1 MILYIN
7 RGVDMETKKI
17 GYVAAIFTVISSIII
32 FLILINKIKI
42 DTSQMLLGTTSF
54 TLFVFSGILL
64 FFGFSLLTNMEH
76 TILAIIDIIVAFLYA
91 GVIILFM
98 VVNKEDALNFYKI
111 LIYSTEAIGTI
122 IFLTI
127 PFLVRTQSN
136 LHRYF
141 KYGIVVVI
149 AITSFLSISVINSYI
164 KILDSKDSSMLT
176 TYSEKQMKE
185 MEALQNKTKIV
196 AYGGLAS
203 FIGILCNPMIA
214 YASSD
219 GLGGGGSS
227 KTPKLVSQNVATDP
241 TMANGINQNQ
251 GINYGDMPVPE
262 GVVANQPIVD
272 SPPIT
277 ESLNQIQEN
286 ISSQPLDQVYPSP
299 VVEEQNTNQPSVQEG
314 QAPNQSANL
323 NASDVAPELQFLLN
337 NNEKK

>member
-1 MILYIN
+1 
-7 RGVDMETKKI
+7 METKKI
-17 GYVAAIFTVISSIII
+17 GYVAAIFTIISSIII
-32 FLILINKIKI
+32 YLILIDKIKI
-42 DTSQMLLGTTSF
+42 DTSQMLLGSTGF
-54 TLFVFSGILL
+54 VLFVFSAVLL

-76 TILAIIDIIVAFLYA
+76 TILAIIDIVVAFLYA

-149 AITSFLSISVINSYI
+149 AITSFLGIGVINSYI

-176 TYSEKQMKE
+176 TYSEKLMKE

-241 TMANGINQNQ
+241 TMGDGVNQNQ

-277 ESLNQIQEN
+277 EPLSQTQEN

-299 VVEEQNTNQPSVQEG
+299 VVEEQNTNQPLVQEE